1 MTKVFVSMKKITKA
15 VFPVAGLGTR
25 VPPSTCV
32 HLAKDLLAVADV
44 IHSAETVAEAVTRVA
59 GEIANKLAD
68 TNPLLLCVMSGGV
81 PFAGHLMMK
90 LDFPLD
96 FDYLHVTRYG
106 QGTSGGALSWRS
118 APLTPVKGR
127 TVLVIDDILDEGLTL
142 AAIVEHMMRSG
153 AKACYTAVATDK
165 VKGKEKPIK
174 ADFVALTVP
183 DRFVFGYGMDV
194 RGLYRNLPAIY
205 AMKEE

>member
-1 MTKVFVSMKKITKA
+1 MTDTQKVKDS
-15 VFPVAGLGTR
+15 
-25 VPPSTCV
+25 
-32 HLAKDLLAVADV
+32 LASAEL
-44 IHSAETVAEAVTRVA
+44 IHSAETVAAAVTRLA
-59 GEIANKLAD
+59 GEITGKLGD

-81 PFAGHLMMK
+81 PFAGHLMTQ
-90 LDFPLD
+90 LLFPLE

-106 QGTSGGALSWRS
+106 QDTAGGALSWRS
-118 APLTPVKGR
+118 APWTSVKGR
-127 TVLVIDDILDEGLTL
+127 TVLVLDDILDEGLTL
-142 AAIVEHMMRSG
+142 AAIVERLMELG

-165 VKGKEKPIK
+165 LNGKIKPIK

-194 RGLYRNLPAIY
+194 RGHFRNLPAIY